1 MISTNRVRRLLT
13 VCSVA
18 TALLLAASPTIAQK
32 NKVIDRYNIIAQGT
46 GHYGLPAGRASRLE
60 LVVYRW
66 TTADER
72 TDIIKTLGS
81 DDGKAVIKLG
91 SVHSGRGRSPML
103 QLDIGNATAE
113 LAVAR
118 GADSFHLLIYP
129 RLSIDAD
136 GGETDWAE
144 DAPYLA
150 LLDEHRTGE
159 DWAVFDLRELRPY
172 FAARSHREEHPDLS
186 DIVFRFDALLLA
198 PVFHAATETVPL
210 P

>member
-18 TALLLAASPTIAQK
+18 TALLLAAGPTIAQK

-81 DDGKAVIKLG
+81 DDGKAVIKYLEG
-91 SVHSGRGRSPML
+91 LDVVGRIMIPGESGVDLRYLWNVEQDDKNYVIGMSQRSLLSQP
-103 QLDIGNATAE
+103 GATT
-113 LAVAR
+113 
-118 GADSFHLLIYP
+118 G
-129 RLSIDAD
+129 
-136 GGETDWAE
+136 
-144 DAPYLA
+144 DAPYYLA
-150 LLDEHRTGE
+150 VLQLELDKEGKGKG
-159 DWAVFDLRELRPY
+159 V
-172 FAARSHREEHPDLS
+172 
-186 DIVFRFDALLLA
+186 LA
-198 PVFHAATETVPL
+198 PGIHPTFHSNGTVNIESTIASSVELTSATRKK
-210 P
+210 